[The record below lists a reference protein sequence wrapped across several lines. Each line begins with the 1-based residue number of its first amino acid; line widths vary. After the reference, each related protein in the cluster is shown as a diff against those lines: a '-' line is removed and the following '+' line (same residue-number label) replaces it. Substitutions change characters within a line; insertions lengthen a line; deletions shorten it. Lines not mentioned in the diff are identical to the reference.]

1 MNAERTSQND
11 PITVDFLPPNQIL
24 TLGQIGLTFA
34 PGKKHQGMH
43 FMWDRSLEQDL
54 DRLRNNYQ
62 TDVLISLIESHE
74 FEAVQIPDLIVQA
87 QARKMQTIWF
97 PIPDMSVPNSID
109 ELILLVQKILLNTQ
123 QNKTV
128 VIHCMGG
135 LGRTGMVAACCLVAL
150 GYSPEKAI
158 KTVREIRQY
167 SIETQQQ
174 EDYISEFAYAWETP
188 KFMMSRNL
196 SRNFC

>member
-11 PITVDFLPPNQIL
+11 PITVDFLPPNEISS
-24 TLGQIGLTFA
+24 LGQIGLTFA

-43 FMWDRSLEQDL
+43 FMWDRSLEHDL
-54 DRLRNNYQ
+54 DRLRNEYH
-62 TDVLISLIESHE
+62 TDILISLIESHE
-74 FEAVQIPDLIVQA
+74 FEAVQIPDLITQA
-87 QARKMQTIWF
+87 QAREMQTIWF
-97 PIPDMSVPNSID
+97 PIPDMSVPDSMD
-109 ELILLVQKILLNTQ
+109 ELILLVQKILLNAK

-135 LGRTGMVAACCLVAL
+135 LGRTGMVAACCLVAW

-158 KTVREIRQY
+158 ETVRETRQY

-174 EDYISEFAYAWETP
+174 EDYISEFAYAWETS
-188 KFMMSRNL
+188 KSMMSHN
-196 SRNFC
+196 

>member
-11 PITVDFLPPNQIL
+11 PITVDFLPPDRISS
-24 TLGQIGLTFA
+24 LGQIGLTFA

-54 DRLRNNYQ
+54 DRLRNEYQ

-74 FEAVQIPDLIVQA
+74 FEAVQIPDLIAQA
-87 QARKMQTIWF
+87 QAREMQTIWF
-97 PIPDMSVPNSID
+97 PIPDMSVPNSMD
-109 ELILLVQKILLNTQ
+109 ELILLVQKILLNAK

-135 LGRTGMVAACCLVAL
+135 LGRTGMVAACCLVAW
-150 GYSPEKAI
+150 GYSAEEAI
-158 KTVREIRQY
+158 ETVREIRQY

-174 EDYISEFAYAWETP
+174 EDYISEFASAWETS
-188 KFMMSRNL
+188 KSMMSRNL